1 MTGSAAKGAAS
12 STMQVAPDL
21 VERLAKWR
29 EVRMPFDTKGLS
41 AREVSLVDK
50 LVDAC
55 RYLEDIFWRQSDPD
69 ALTLYQSLAPS
80 TSPKD
85 RLLRKYVWINASRYD
100 LLDDFGC

>member
-1 MTGSAAKGAAS
+1 MRFWCSLVSLLCIAATVPSALAQKTHKSMTGSAAKGAAS

-69 ALTLYQSLAPS
+69 AL
-80 TSPKD
+80 
-85 RLLRKYVWINASRYD
+85 
-100 LLDDFGC
+100 